1 MCLAFMMRSP
11 LSYLT
16 QLGILALVASA
27 DASFTH
33 SQQVSPALREAD
45 TNYRAALVAMR
56 SNDMKT
62 AEEKLEVVVRLA
74 PQLEAGHSVLGQVL
88 AREGKLAPAI
98 SELKKAIAIQPS
110 DDGARL
116 ALAVTYAQAGEDAN
130 ALPLFSKLEE
140 DAVARKTPLAPQVR
154 MAYIRV
160 LAGTG
165 HTDAAIRQMK
175 ALAPAQMGSAEFHD
189 SLGSLYAQENNWPF
203 AEQEFNRAIAIQPD
217 LAAAHLHLG
226 FVLQAEQRGN
236 PAAEWVKASDLSPR
250 DASVALEAGKALANA
265 GLDEQAE
272 PILERAEQLN
282 PESSDAAIALALV
295 LQNTNQVPASVDL
308 LKRVVERDPQ
318 NRLALVNLGLALSQM
333 HRAQDGIPYLQH
345 AIALEP
351 TNPTAHQDLAAA
363 YIQVDQVASAIQEL
377 QAALKLA
384 PNSASIRYDLGVAY
398 KLRDDAVDAI
408 PQLEAAEKLDS
419 TSYHAPYVL
428 GLLYM
433 QVARNEEAAQQ
444 LALSLKLH
452 SQNGDGWSSLGS
464 VYLRL
469 NRLPEAEQALRQA
482 IQQLP
487 AQADPHLVLA
497 TVLIKQGQTGEAAQ
511 ERKLAADLMRAH
523 MNLQRAEVA
532 TNSGKSLLTE
542 GKIDDAIVEFHNA
555 IGFDPKFA
563 EAHLELATALDK
575 QGKASEAK
583 RERDTALTL
592 QQEQA
597 DPNSAPSVEGKKCVP
612 DSDHPAA
619 CTGK

>member
-1 MCLAFMMRSP
+1 MCLALPMRSP
-11 LSYLT
+11 LPELKQIAIVALLACADLSVTHT
-16 QLGILALVASA
+16 QQISA
-27 DASFTH
+27 
-33 SQQVSPALREAD
+33 ALREAD
-45 TNYRAALVAMR
+45 TDYRAALVAMR

-62 AEEKLEVVVRLA
+62 AEEKLEIVVRLA

-88 AREGKLAPAI
+88 EREGKLAPAI

-116 ALAVTYAQAGEDAN
+116 ALAMTYAQAGEDAN

-140 DAVARKTPLAPQVR
+140 AAVARKSPLIPQVR
-154 MAYIRV
+154 MVYIRV

-175 ALAPAQMGSAEFHD
+175 VLAPAQAGNAEFYD
-189 SLGSLYAQENNWPF
+189 SMGSLYAQESNWPL
-203 AEQEFNRAIAIQPD
+203 AEQEFNRAIEIQPG

-226 FVLQAEQRGN
+226 FVLQAEQRGD
-236 PAAEWVKASDLSPR
+236 PAAEWIKASDLSPS
-250 DASVALEAGKALANA
+250 DAGVALQAGKALANA

-272 PILERAEQLN
+272 PILERAVQLN
-282 PESSDAAIALALV
+282 PESSDAALELALV
-295 LQNTNQVPASVDL
+295 LQNNNQVPASVDL
-308 LKRVVERDPQ
+308 LKQVVKRDPQ

-333 HRAQDGIPYLQH
+333 HRAQDGIPYLQR
-345 AIALEP
+345 AVALES
-351 TNPTAHQDLAAA
+351 TDPTAHQDLAAA
-363 YIQVDQVASAIQEL
+363 YIQVDQVANAIQEL

-384 PNSASIRYDLGVAY
+384 PDSASIRYDLGVGY
-398 KLRDDAVDAI
+398 KLQDDAVDAI

-419 TSYHAPYVL
+419 TSYQAPYVL

-497 TVLIKQGQTGEAAQ
+497 TVLIKQGQIAEAAQ
-511 ERKLAADLMRAH
+511 ERKVAADLMRAH

-555 IGFDPKFA
+555 IGFDATFA

-575 QGKASEAK
+575 QGKATEAK
-583 RERDTALTL
+583 KERDTALTL
-592 QQEQA
+592 QQEHE
-597 DPNSAPSVEGKKCVP
+597 DPNSAPSMDDKKCLP
-612 DSDHPAA
+612 DPNHPAA